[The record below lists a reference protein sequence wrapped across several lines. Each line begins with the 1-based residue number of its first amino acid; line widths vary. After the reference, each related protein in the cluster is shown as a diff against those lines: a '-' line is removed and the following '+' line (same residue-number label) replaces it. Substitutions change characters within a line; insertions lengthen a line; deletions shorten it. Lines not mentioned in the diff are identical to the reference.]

1 MVEETA
7 NQPTNPADEE
17 YEYEYIELAEGE
29 ELPEGAEYEYEYV
42 EVPADEAAA
51 VVSGNGADLSSGEKM
66 TATAEADVPAVEI
79 SSDTGAEEDIPQFF
93 REDAA
98 QENAPVE
105 PHVVYEPVSAADES
119 GEIIEE
125 PRFEIGLPGEDAG
138 EKISEPH
145 FETDAAAVPA
155 AEKETTAA
163 VSFDDDFLKA
173 ETGEFSLDDILDDDS
188 PLPDVT
194 DLADDDFEK
203 MLFGTPEPDLHLND
217 EKTVPE
223 VSTEA
228 EFEIAEAQQPEEL
241 SLTTETPAAE
251 PFATEDTGQAD
262 REAEAGVLVT
272 DGDKPIAETFA
283 GPGGENGGADE
294 QMPEPEPEPEPESN
308 IPAEEEKTEIEAAE
322 MPEAEVFDAVE
333 AEEGGSLI
341 FEEIQTENQI
351 EQPVVTE
358 QPAGGEMK
366 SLLPEA
372 AVDEIKEDEPSE
384 TVVAAFEDVTGVKTE
399 PESKI
404 DAGGDIFVEASVSE
418 DEGVQQIDAAT
429 VPVKDYQVPEPK
441 IPEAAP
447 NEEVSVVEETE
458 ENVPVFV
465 PRPSVP
471 AEEISADG
479 REFQQTDEQPVEIVC
494 RELTDDERDALIPTF
509 YEFNKGAGFG
519 QFQADEKIYNLTL
532 SDVDFD
538 TYELEN
544 WSLIIFDDYRLRLNP
559 EDKELVLPKADN
571 VVRYAK
577 LLKGGKT
584 KLELFN
590 ETQYNFM
597 APTEEF
603 VKIRGHFIYGNI
615 ANNSKLIIKDFINLT
630 LSDKQGQ
637 LISFNKPVSGLLT
650 GPKAAKLYFN
660 DVRGILVPTGKVHRR
675 NDEREQAR
683 AVRWYS
689 GNSGDKC
696 FSFDA
701 RSASG
706 NFEGTDQCKIIH
718 VNVGISNYGWNIS
731 FDNGLFMSFRD
742 LQEYQTR
749 YGQLPASSGVII
761 HGQQTLKFSNVEKIV
776 VYEAAQYFTYG

>member
-1 MVEETA
+1 M
-7 NQPTNPADEE
+7 
-17 YEYEYIELAEGE
+17 
-29 ELPEGAEYEYEYV
+29 
-42 EVPADEAAA
+42 
-51 VVSGNGADLSSGEKM
+51 
-66 TATAEADVPAVEI
+66 
-79 SSDTGAEEDIPQFF
+79 
-93 REDAA
+93 
-98 QENAPVE
+98 
-105 PHVVYEPVSAADES
+105 
-119 GEIIEE
+119 
-125 PRFEIGLPGEDAG
+125 
-138 EKISEPH
+138 
-145 FETDAAAVPA
+145 
-155 AEKETTAA
+155 
-163 VSFDDDFLKA
+163 
-173 ETGEFSLDDILDDDS
+173 
-188 PLPDVT
+188 
-194 DLADDDFEK
+194 
-203 MLFGTPEPDLHLND
+203 
-217 EKTVPE
+217 
-223 VSTEA
+223 
-228 EFEIAEAQQPEEL
+228 
-241 SLTTETPAAE
+241 
-251 PFATEDTGQAD
+251 
-262 REAEAGVLVT
+262 
-272 DGDKPIAETFA
+272 
-283 GPGGENGGADE
+283 
-294 QMPEPEPEPEPESN
+294 
-308 IPAEEEKTEIEAAE
+308 
-322 MPEAEVFDAVE
+322 
-333 AEEGGSLI
+333 
-341 FEEIQTENQI
+341 
-351 EQPVVTE
+351 VTE

-441 IPEAAP
+441 IPENSEAAP

-532 SDVDFD
+532 SDVDFE

-650 GPKAAKLYFN
+650 G
-660 DVRGILVPTGKVHRR
+660 RR
-675 NDEREQAR
+675 LPSFISATFAGFWFRQEKCTAGMT
-683 AVRWYS
+683 S
-689 GNSGDKC
+689 GNRRVPY
-696 FSFDA
+696 A
-701 RSASG
+701 
-706 NFEGTDQCKIIH
+706 GTAGTPATNAFLLMPALPQETLKEQI
-718 VNVGISNYGWNIS
+718 NVKS
-731 FDNGLFMSFRD
+731 FMSTSAFPIMAGIFR
-742 LQEYQTR
+742 LTT
-749 YGQLPASSGVII
+749 GCL
-761 HGQQTLKFSNVEKIV
+761 
-776 VYEAAQYFTYG
+776 